1 MKIVVDICI
10 CAYQKKTSW
19 NRSVKEMSLSHKFKH
34 SNSYFFTTWLCKPL
48 IFQTMFY
55 VKSKSLSLQG
65 LENLSLSQKLISFE
79 KKINID
85 FFLYL
90 TLSKC

>member
-1 MKIVVDICI
+1 
-10 CAYQKKTSW
+10 
-19 NRSVKEMSLSHKFKH
+19 
-34 SNSYFFTTWLCKPL
+34 
-48 IFQTMFY
+48 MFY